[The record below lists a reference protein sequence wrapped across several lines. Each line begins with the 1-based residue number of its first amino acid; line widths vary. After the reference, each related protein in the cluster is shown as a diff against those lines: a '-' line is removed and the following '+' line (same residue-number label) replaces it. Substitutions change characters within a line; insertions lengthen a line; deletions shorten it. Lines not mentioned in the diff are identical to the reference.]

1 MSTLILVRGLPGA
14 GNTTLAIKLAA
25 AYPGA
30 ACLSADNY
38 FTDALTGE
46 YRFDSTQLEQAHEEC
61 QDLTRLHMRNA
72 NTLVVVHNTFSQRW
86 EMERYLRLAEECEY
100 QVHVV
105 DLFNAGLSI
114 NELADRNTH
123 GVPHM
128 KIKQMWDRWDH
139 DWRLKAEKE
148 QDKFTPGNWVGAKR

>member
-14 GNTTLAIKLAA
+14 GKTTLAIKLAA

-46 YRFDSTQLEQAHEEC
+46 YRFDSAQLEQAHEEC
-61 QDLTRLHMRNA
+61 QDLARLHMRNA
-72 NTLVVVHNTFSQRW
+72 NTLVVVHNTFSKRW
-86 EMERYLRLAEECEY
+86 EMERYFRLAEECDY

-114 NELADRNTH
+114 DQLVARNVH
-123 GVPHM
+123 NVPYDAVR
-128 KIKQMWDRWDH
+128 KMWERWEH
-139 DWRLKAEKE
+139 DWRTNAER
-148 QDKFTPGNWVGAKR
+148 QVVKFRPGNYRPGGG